1 MNKMKTIGIILIA
14 TGIITIIFSLSLSLT
29 NFTLMEHLPS
39 TDQYLM
45 ALVLSALFIGIGLLL
60 IHEE

>member
-45 ALVLSALFIGIGLLL
+45 ALVLSTLFIGIGFLL
-60 IHEE
+60 IREE